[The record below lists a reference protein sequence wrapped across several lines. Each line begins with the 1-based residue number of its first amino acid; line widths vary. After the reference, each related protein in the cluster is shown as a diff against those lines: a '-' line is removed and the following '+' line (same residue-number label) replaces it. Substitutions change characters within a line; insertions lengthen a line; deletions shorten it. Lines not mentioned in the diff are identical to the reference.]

1 MAYKTIFVDLDN
13 NFRARYDKKS
23 DTTKIIVEDQGVE
36 IELQYEEVEDFY
48 YFIKKVK
55 ELTV

>member
-48 YFIKKVK
+48 YFIEKVK

>member
-13 NFRARYDKKS
+13 NFRARYDKKN

>member
-1 MAYKTIFVDLDN
+1 MAYKTIFVDLAN